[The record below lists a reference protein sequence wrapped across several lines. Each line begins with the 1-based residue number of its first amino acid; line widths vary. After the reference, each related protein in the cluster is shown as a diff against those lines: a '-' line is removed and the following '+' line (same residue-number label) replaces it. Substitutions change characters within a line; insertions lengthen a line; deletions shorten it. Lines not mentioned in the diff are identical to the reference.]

1 MSRFED
7 LLDAYAAAVRD
18 ERDAA
23 VQEDADPTH
32 PAIAVANAA
41 RAAVLAEHQ
50 SVVEGIGRD
59 AVNEVRGIVAARLAK
74 VEPVVAAAK
83 AVVEDETTTTWDAL
97 VVAVA
102 ALAAA
107 GEKPR

>member
-1 MSRFED
+1 MSRFEE
-7 LLDAYAAAVRD
+7 LLDKVIDAVWETTIPD
-18 ERDAA
+18 ADDIVGTDAA
-23 VQEDADPTH
+23 SAKL
-32 PAIAVANAA
+32 IAA

-83 AVVEDETTTTWDAL
+83 AIVEDETTATWGAL
-97 VVAVA
+97 VAAVA
-102 ALAAA
+102 ALAA
-107 GEKPR
+107 GENHDG